1 MPTSSSLKMEKQ
13 AWWHQQIRTEGCRFH
28 QKDSLLDSAGPCSLG
43 QAVGPVVTQ
52 EGMPLTSCGHAREL
66 LSTCQQVTSYDNQM
80 RANLWMLCVTA
91 YLDLGLSF
99 QGLSFTFAWAYS
111 QGPSCVP
118 CLCVRVQTAVPPRA
132 RAWLSPRGNAEP
144 CQGTAVSHLSAL
156 LTPACTASPYA
167 LVLTSWPAMWVTMP
181 PFPVGTLNSHSWYC
195 PGLWCTFQQERG
207 LLTDNCWYNKILS
220 SPGCRNRQNITAST
234 GLRAVGEPPKGQRSL
249 QVLRPLTPA
258 SGVSPADLVRTESL
272 MDLI

>member
-118 CLCVRVQTAVPPRA
+118 CLCVRVQTAVPSRA

-195 PGLWCTFQQERG
+195 PGLWCTLPTRERFVDWQ
-207 LLTDNCWYNKILS
+207 LLI
-220 SPGCRNRQNITAST
+220 
-234 GLRAVGEPPKGQRSL
+234 
-249 QVLRPLTPA
+249 
-258 SGVSPADLVRTESL
+258 
-272 MDLI
+272 